1 MLGKGLSVYAE
12 GSYIEIRMNNLWEDL
27 RARYRVSL
35 DALVMATDR
44 GILSY
49 APTGAKRDDLKRPR
63 TDEERRTEAV
73 RNRFKKYWHAVAYEH
88 DLILPRDIG
97 IVLLDELRPIDKAE
111 GRYSNT
117 VYGKGYGSKEAILV
131 KVYDMME
138 KHGMEGVKIEVTL
151 RQDYLERH
159 GMKSPAVWEE
169 QPDIQ
174 KKIEATLRK
183 EWAKIFTTGKEAR
196 AMLAERVKV
205 QQAELFDFMADT
217 RNTLAKVLERQD
229 AQARDIAELKRDM
242 EQGKRDMEQ
251 LKRATGLK

>member
-1 MLGKGLSVYAE
+1 MVP
-12 GSYIEIRMNNLWEDL
+12 
-27 RARYRVSL
+27 
-35 DALVMATDR
+35 DR
-44 GILSY
+44 FS
-49 APTGAKRDDLKRPR
+49 
-63 TDEERRTEAV
+63 
-73 RNRFKKYWHAVAYEH
+73 
-88 DLILPRDIG
+88 
-97 IVLLDELRPIDKAE
+97 
-111 GRYSNT
+111 
-117 VYGKGYGSKEAILV
+117 
-131 KVYDMME
+131 
-138 KHGMEGVKIEVTL
+138 IEVTL

-205 QQAELFDFMADT
+205 PQAELFDFMADT